1 MHRSNFGLLTTVLMF
16 LTCLSATAEPLHW
29 AGCGITKK
37 AFMAELAKAFEAKTG
52 TSIVLEGGGAAKG
65 IRRAGDKSV
74 HLGGTCRPQLPGLRS
89 EAVTRLNPVAWDAL
103 VVITHPDNP
112 VSDITLDQLRGIYE
126 GRITNWRQLN
136 GPNRP
141 LELQIRS
148 GKQSGVGRTLRE
160 LVFMDVEKDFVAAAV
175 HPSSGPLEKA
185 VQSNPNAVGV
195 TGVSSAKKRP
205 LKILT
210 LEGREPDYDNI
221 RSGAY
226 LLYRPLYIAYNP
238 SNERYREI
246 SEFIDFAHSKIGR
259 QIIRD
264 QGSVPYLDA
273 VHLTRNQREQ
283 REKAADSGLAS
294 SE

>member
-1 MHRSNFGLLTTVLMF
+1 MKPSTFGFLMTTLICF
-16 LTCLSATAEPLHW
+16 PYNSATAEPLHW

-52 TSIVLEGGGAAKG
+52 TKIVLEGGGAAKG

-74 HLGGTCRPQLPGLRS
+74 HLGGTCRPRLPGQRS

-126 GRITNWRQLN
+126 GRITNWLQLG
-136 GPNRP
+136 GPSRP

-160 LVFMDVEKDFVAAAV
+160 LVFMDVEKNFVAAAV

-185 VQSNPNAVGV
+185 VEGNRNAIGV
-195 TGVSSAKKRP
+195 TGVSSAKKRA
-205 LKILT
+205 LKILK
-210 LEGREPDYDNI
+210 LEGRDPDYDNI
-221 RSGAY
+221 RSGDY

-238 SNERYREI
+238 SNERYVEVAK
-246 SEFIDFAHSKIGR
+246 FIEFAHSAAGR
-259 QIIRD
+259 EIIRD

-273 VHLTRNQREQ
+273 VHLTRKQREQ
-283 REKAADSGLAS
+283 WEDASSSGLVS
-294 SE
+294 NQ